1 MANYII
7 YDTLENAL
15 ARADQQGQL
24 MNYNYWVN
32 GTGTRY
38 HTYPVETNNNKYA
51 LNVSDY
57 TLSSSEQLSIVT
69 NFTPKDTVSNDNL

>member
-38 HTYPVETNNNKYA
+38 HTYPVVTKDNKYA
-51 LNVSDY
+51 LNVTDY
-57 TLSSSEQLSIVT
+57 TLTSSEQSSTVT
-69 NFTPKDTVSNDNL
+69 TFTTKDIE